1 MKKVY
6 AHDRKLRKLRNV
18 FDNLLF
24 FIRLLGLYDNRLKFA
39 AQWLSDSPCGKEW
52 SQKNPAM

>member
-6 AHDRKLRKLRNV
+6 AHDSKLRKSRNV

-24 FIRLLGLYDNRLKFA
+24 FIRLLEFYDNRLKFV
-39 AQWLSDSPCGKEW
+39 AQ
-52 SQKNPAM
+52 